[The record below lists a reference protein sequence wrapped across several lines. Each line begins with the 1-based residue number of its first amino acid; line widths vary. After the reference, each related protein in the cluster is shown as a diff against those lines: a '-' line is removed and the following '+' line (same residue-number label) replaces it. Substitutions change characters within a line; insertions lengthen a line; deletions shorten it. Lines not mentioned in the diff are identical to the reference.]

1 MLKILAVLFAVRQRG
16 VVDGA
21 ATPTGDWSDSQNLEH
36 ETFVIKLLAK
46 SVNTASY
53 KGCSV
58 LHFFPR

>member
-1 MLKILAVLFAVRQRG
+1 MPKAARFKKTSLRRG
-16 VVDGA
+16 FFCPKNA
-21 ATPTGDWSDSQNLEH
+21 FNH

-58 LHFFPR
+58 LRFFPR